1 MSFFLTMIVV
11 TTFVLAL
18 FALVRTVLY
27 RSVGQDNLR
36 RVDRVV
42 AKATGL
48 PLPHESAA
56 QANDSVAWANDSVA
70 WANDSVARADH
81 APFELSEHVLELAID
96 PKRKIEACKAMR
108 DETGCTLAEAKRE
121 VERIYARYQQIAART
136 APHPDR

>member
-1 MSFFLTMIVV
+1 MSLFLTMIVV

-18 FALVRTVLY
+18 FAIVRLVLY

-42 AKATGL
+42 ANATGL

-56 QANDSVAWANDSVA
+56 RADDV
-70 WANDSVARADH
+70 VARANDN
-81 APFELSEHVLELAID
+81 PYQLSDHVLELVID
-96 PKRKIEACKAMR
+96 PKRKIEACKAMI

-121 VERIYARYQQIAART
+121 VEGIYARYQLIAART
-136 APHPDR
+136 AAHPDR